1 MSGFEYTAAVAMVQ
15 AGLLR
20 EGFAVVRAAAQRYDG
35 RLREGLTPGGQA
47 SWGFSGNPFGDDE
60 CGKYYKRAM
69 SIWSMLLACQ
79 GLLYDGPAAK
89 IGFLPAWKSEDHR
102 SLFTA
107 AEGWGLFTQKLAGA
121 VQSER
126 IELRFGR
133 LAVRTLVFAG
143 TEGFRPSQSK
153 VTVAGKPVQSKLV
166 QENGRVS
173 VRLDDEY
180 RIQASEVIEVE
191 LR

>member
-1 MSGFEYTAAVAMVQ
+1 MVHDLGGRALSGFEYTAAVAMVQ

-20 EGFAVVRAAAQRYDG
+20 EGFAVVRAAAQRDDG

-89 IGFLPAWKSEDHR
+89 IGFLPAWKSEDHSCR
-102 SLFTA
+102 AGGDPNWDWTKWQTA
-107 AEGWGLFTQKLAGA
+107 SSSSKGTP
-121 VQSER
+121 
-126 IELRFGR
+126 
-133 LAVRTLVFAG
+133 RTSSRGSRA
-143 TEGFRPSQSK
+143 T
-153 VTVAGKPVQSKLV
+153 A
-166 QENGRVS
+166 
-173 VRLDDEY
+173 
-180 RIQASEVIEVE
+180 
-191 LR
+191 